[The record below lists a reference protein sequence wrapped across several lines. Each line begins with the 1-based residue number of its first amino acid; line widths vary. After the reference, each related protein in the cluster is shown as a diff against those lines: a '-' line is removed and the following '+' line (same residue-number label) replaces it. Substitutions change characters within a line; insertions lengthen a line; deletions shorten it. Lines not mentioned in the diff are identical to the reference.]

1 MVKVDDK
8 DNVENEP
15 LRSRDQLQE
24 EEDVEA
30 SSQLSLHGLQ
40 LAKREKRSIMHKVAA
55 NAINLKIDKTMALRE
70 ARGNKC
76 NYVLGLASCIL
87 AVSLVAAM
95 NTLFEY
101 TPLLFL
107 SIAEYNVGEI
117 DVTVH
122 PSSWTTLSFLNFSNV
137 RRTIG
142 GDDVLFNYSSPR
154 WSLSTSVWNAK
165 FCNQDGWNFRNASDR
180 YLGKAGS
187 KCGMHAESQTLS
199 CVAEQCGASDHG
211 QLFLIDSFLEERM
224 GLGSHWHLDPVPA
237 GGVYL
242 HRDLAT
248 MMNATVGNDVIL
260 QFSLGD
266 LLRIALPGSLTAP
279 LGDHDSV
286 SFLSSTS
293 ILLPVRVS
301 NIFEQSGG
309 KLDEEATDAVV
320 MEYST
325 FIETV
330 SKNLSPN
337 VQYLEDSFSQIDLY
351 EFAQYLCYNLP
362 PPRSLFYMK
371 NDYSAVQTKVLQ
383 MISRLVTKIGFEFID
398 ARIMLL
404 EELRILRTISIFLGL
419 IINIIIVALVFL
431 LCLLMYSLLIISVE
445 NRAFDLG
452 VLRMVGMTRTG
463 VIRLLL
469 LQTFLTSVPGWAI
482 GLLVSKFLIAAVLD
496 LLKSIFEWKS
506 VPEVE
511 TFSILYATFIGLL
524 VPAVAVV
531 LPIRK
536 ALSVSLTDA
545 LDIQRNKVVAVK
557 VSLERASEN
566 IIPTPLIVIGGL
578 MTMFGVLVYYM
589 FPLALLT
596 FNLTLLL
603 YIFFALLMGI
613 LAGLVLLSLNIE
625 RPVEYLVTNL
635 FFWWSQDSMRTTL
648 QKNLIAHRIRNRKTT
663 LMYSL
668 SLAFVV
674 FVIVLLS
681 MQIEQFKLNQLRK
694 NGSVLAMYC
703 PTLVTAASASRDI
716 DGFVKSNT
724 NVKDFALVSHSLRTV
739 TSQNNR
745 IRTLGRVVSAGND
758 VYAVSPNFL
767 KVASQGFLTIRD
779 QHPSYFDQLT
789 ESLYSAM
796 GSQSMLIGSL
806 YMDNM
811 AMTLNS
817 SFLLQLQGEPVKYER
832 LRPMAFL
839 DGVPK
844 LTMSRYPAR
853 QFQDAIV
860 SFPTFAR
867 LVRHLKEGYS
877 VRDIPLYYA
886 LFELKEGLSQEDMND
901 ISDQISNLASDLGCR
916 PRDVRSRYRG
926 FQIASDA
933 MGIFSSLTTS
943 VALVVSFFSLV
954 SSMFANIQEQA
965 KELGLLRA
973 IGVTRDWIARLYTM
987 EATVLVLS
995 SALLGL
1001 GIGAIVAST
1010 VTAQQ
1015 TMFTQLPLLLTFPPD
1030 IIVVLLCGA
1039 VGSACLSSYLPAR
1052 RVMQQNIVKLL
1063 KAR

>member
-1 MVKVDDK
+1 MDRGKEEEAM
-8 DNVENEP
+8 ENEP
-15 LRSRDQLQE
+15 LREQDQLQE
-24 EEDVEA
+24 DEDA
-30 SSQLSLHGLQ
+30 AQHSQISLHGLQ
-40 LAKREKRSIMHKVAA
+40 LDKREKRSVMQKATA
-55 NAINLKIDKTMALRE
+55 QAKNLNIDKTMALRE

-76 NYVLGLASCIL
+76 NYILGLASCIL
-87 AVSLVAAM
+87 AVALVATM

-107 SIAEYNVGEI
+107 SIAEYNVGEM
-117 DVTVH
+117 DVTVL
-122 PSSWTTLSFLNFSNV
+122 PSSWTSLTYLNYSNV
-137 RRTIG
+137 RSTVG
-142 GDDVLFNYSSPR
+142 GEDVLFNYSSPR
-154 WSLSTSVWNAK
+154 WSIYTSAWNTK
-165 FCNQDGWNFRNASDR
+165 LCNNQGWNFRDASDR
-180 YLGKAGS
+180 YLGKDGS
-187 KCGMHAESQTLS
+187 SCGLHAESSTSS
-199 CVAEQCGASDHG
+199 CVAEQCGAPDSAD
-211 QLFLIDSFLEERM
+211 LYLIDSYLEERM
-224 GLGSHWHLDPVPA
+224 GLGSHWHLEAAPP
-237 GGVYL
+237 GSVYL
-242 HRDLAT
+242 HKDLAT
-248 MMNATVGNDVIL
+248 MLNATVGSELIL
-260 QFSLGD
+260 QFSLSD
-266 LLRIALPGSLTAP
+266 LFSIALPRSLTAP
-279 LGDHDSV
+279 LGLQDSEQ
-286 SFLSSTS
+286 FRSSTT

-301 NIFEQSGG
+301 SIFEQTGG
-309 KLDEEATDAVV
+309 KFNEEATNAVV
-320 MEYST
+320 MEYGT
-325 FIETV
+325 FIEAV
-330 SKNLSPN
+330 SKNLNPN
-337 VQYLEDSFSQIDLY
+337 ANYLQDSFSSIDLY
-351 EFAQYLCYNLP
+351 EYAQYVCYNLP
-362 PPRSLFYMK
+362 PPRSVFYMK
-371 NDYSAVQTKVLQ
+371 NDYSVVQTKVLH
-383 MISRLVTKIGFEFID
+383 MMSRLVTKIGFEYID
-398 ARIMLL
+398 ASIMLL
-404 EELRILRTISIFLGL
+404 GELRVLRTVSIFLGL
-419 IINIIIVALVFL
+419 IISIIIVALVFL

-452 VLRMVGMTRTG
+452 VLRMVGMTRRG

-469 LQTFLTSVPGWAI
+469 LQTFLTSIPGWAI
-482 GLLVSKFLIAAVLD
+482 GLLVSKFLVAAVLD
-496 LLKSIFEWKS
+496 LLKSIFEWKTI
-506 VPEVE
+506 PQVE
-511 TFSILYATFIGLL
+511 TFSIQYATVIGLL
-524 VPAVAVV
+524 VPAVAVI

-545 LDIQRNKVVAVK
+545 LDIRRNKVVAVK
-557 VSLERASEN
+557 VSLERASQK
-566 IIPTPLIVIGGL
+566 IIPTPLIVIGSL

-613 LAGLVLLSLNIE
+613 LAGLVLLSMNIE
-625 RPVEYLVTNL
+625 RPVEYVITNI
-635 FFWWSQDSMRTTL
+635 FFWWSESSMRTTL
-648 QKNLIAHRIRNRKTT
+648 HKNLIAHRTRNRKTT

-703 PTLVTAASASRDI
+703 PTLVKAAWAARQI
-716 DGFVKSNT
+716 EEFVQENRL
-724 NVKDFALVSHSLRTV
+724 VEDFALVSHSFRSV
-739 TSQNNR
+739 TSQSNS

-758 VYAVSPNFL
+758 VYAVTPNFF
-767 KVASQGFLTIRD
+767 KVASEGFLTIRD
-779 QHPSYFDQLT
+779 QLPSYFDQLT
-789 ESLYSAM
+789 ESIYSAM

-806 YMDNM
+806 YMDKM

-817 SFLLQLQGEPVKYER
+817 SFLLQLQGEPAMYER

-867 LVRHLKEGYS
+867 LVRHLKDGYS
-877 VRDIPLYYA
+877 VRDIPLYFT
-886 LFELKEGLSQEDMND
+886 LFKLKDGLSQEEVDE
-901 ISDQISNLASDLGCR
+901 ISDQMSNLASDIGCR
-916 PRDVRSRYRG
+916 PRDVRNRYRG

-933 MGIFSSLTTS
+933 MGIFSSLTTG
-943 VALVVSFFSLV
+943 VALIVSFFSLV

-973 IGVTRDWIARLYTM
+973 IGVTRNWIARLYTM

-1015 TMFTQLPLLLTFPPD
+1015 TMFTQLPLLLKLPPE
-1030 IIVVLLCGA
+1030 IIVVILLGA
-1039 VGSACLSSYLPAR
+1039 VGSACLSSYFPAR
-1052 RVMQQNIVKLL
+1052 RIMQEKIVKLL